1 MLAGALLLGQHL
13 QEVVG
18 QQLDVFGT
26 LPQRGHR
33 NLEDLE
39 TVIEVLAQ
47 QSLGEHLI
55 ELAVGGRDDPDIHL
69 DGRLASG
76 AREVAALQH
85 AQQLHLQIGRHLGDF
100 VEEERAAVGAFEH
113 AAMPPVGAG
122 EAPAFVAEE
131 LALHQGGGDRAAVDR
146 DEAVPAPTAQIVEGP
161 RHQLLARPRLTRD
174 QDRRARRRDPRN
186 QLVDLLHGR

>member
-1 MLAGALLLGQHL
+1 MAAQGIERFPGQVLAGALLPGQLL

-18 QQLDVFGT
+18 QQLDIVGT

-33 NLEDLE
+33 NLEDPE
-39 TVIEVLAQ
+39 TIIEVLAQ
-47 QSLGEHLI
+47 QSLREHLI
-55 ELAVGGRDDPDIHL
+55 DLAVGGRDDSDIHL

-85 AQQLHLQIGRHLGDF
+85 AQQLHLQIGRHLGGF
-100 VEEERAAVGAFEH
+100 IEKERAAVGALEH
-113 AAMPPVGAG
+113 AAMPPIGAG

-146 DEAVPAPTAQIVEGP
+146 DEALPAATAQVVDGP
-161 RHQLLARPRLTRD
+161 RHQLLA
-174 QDRRARRRDPRN
+174 
-186 QLVDLLHGR
+186 